1 MKRPNESDY
10 TSQVAYARA
19 LEEYCD
25 TLAQPA
31 QEPVAWMTQA
41 RNFVNLMEFTE
52 AEAKLYGWTP
62 VYIAPPAAVMG
73 IPTTGDYA
81 MGYAEGFNDA
91 CKRPAQE
98 PIYQMQM
105 MDGKWI
111 DQAKQSYESNKTHG
125 HTMRIV
131 YTTPPAAPVQVWRD
145 ALERIAD
152 PRNTHFAGD
161 AQIVAREALYPTP
174 HAAQR
179 PWVGLTDE
187 QRTEIRREHYA
198 RTLPLMDAVEA
209 KLKEKNT

>member
-98 PIYQMQM
+98 PNNFCPRC
-105 MDGKWI
+105 GKRLEGVLG
-111 DQAKQSYESNKTHG
+111 QPQV
-125 HTMRIV
+125 HTC
-131 YTTPPAAPVQVWRD
+131 TPPLWG
-145 ALERIAD
+145 
-152 PRNTHFAGD
+152 H
-161 AQIVAREALYPTP
+161 
-174 HAAQR
+174 
-179 PWVGLTDE
+179 
-187 QRTEIRREHYA
+187 
-198 RTLPLMDAVEA
+198 
-209 KLKEKNT
+209 K